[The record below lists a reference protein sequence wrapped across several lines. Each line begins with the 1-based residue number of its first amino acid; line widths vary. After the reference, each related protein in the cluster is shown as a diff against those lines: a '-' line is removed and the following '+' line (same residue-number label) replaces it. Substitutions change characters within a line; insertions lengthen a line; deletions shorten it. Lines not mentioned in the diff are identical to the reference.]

1 MARYFFHQREHGFDA
16 PDEEGALFA
25 DDDAAIAGATVAA
38 RELAGWAVQ
47 EGRLIDGEH
56 LEVVDQIG
64 RLVSTLYWRDVI
76 RIKGR
81 DDAGKL
87 KS

>member
-1 MARYFFHQREHGFDA
+1 MARYFFHQHEHGFDA
-16 PDEEGALFA
+16 LDEEGALFA
-25 DDDAAIAGATVAA
+25 DDDAAIAGATNAA
-38 RELAGWAVQ
+38 RELAAGAVQ

-76 RIKGR
+76 RLRGR
-81 DDAGKL
+81 DGAGKL

>member
-1 MARYFFHQREHGFDA
+1 MARYFFHQHEHGFDA
-16 PDEEGALFA
+16 LDEEGALFK
-25 DDDAAIAGATVAA
+25 DDDAAIAGATDAA

-64 RLVSTLYWRDVI
+64 RLVGILYWRNVI
-76 RIKGR
+76 RMSDR
-81 DDAGKL
+81 DNAADL
-87 KS
+87 KP